1 MPVCKLYQTI
11 TQMSSHQRLLGL
23 DIGKKTIGLAIS
35 DPGLQIASPLKILW
49 RRKFTPDAQELIQ
62 TIQEHEI
69 GGMILGWPVNM
80 DGSQGPACDSVRD
93 FAHAFLRLH
102 DIAISFQD
110 ERLSTKAVEQEMI
123 AADLTR
129 QKRHLRRDA
138 LAATWILQSALDSL
152 PAIKQLSESQDQAK

>member
-11 TQMSSHQRLLGL
+11 DQLSSAQRLLGL

-35 DPGLQIASPLKILW
+35 DPDLRVATPLRVLW
-49 RRKFTPDAQELIQ
+49 RQKFTPDAQELARI
-62 TIQEHEI
+62 ISENNI
-69 GGMILGWPVNM
+69 GGMVFGWPINM
-80 DGSQGPACDSVRD
+80 DGSQGRSCDSVRD
-93 FAHAFLRLH
+93 FAHAFLRIT

-129 QKRHLRRDA
+129 KKRHLRRDA
-138 LAATWILQSALDSL
+138 LAAAWILQSALDSL
-152 PAIKQLSESQDQAK
+152 LKNN

>member
-11 TQMSSHQRLLGL
+11 DQLSLAKRLLGL

-35 DPGLQIASPLKILW
+35 DPDLRVATPLRVLLRK
-49 RRKFTPDAQELIQ
+49 KFTPDAQELVRI
-62 TIQEHEI
+62 ISGNNI
-69 GGMILGWPVNM
+69 GGMVFGWPINM
-80 DGSQGPACDSVRD
+80 DGSQGPSCDSVRD
-93 FAHAFLRLH
+93 FAHAFLRLT

-138 LAATWILQSALDSL
+138 LAAAWILQSALDSL
-152 PAIKQLSESQDQAK
+152 LKNN